1 MREHAEQITA
11 VLTRGPLGLRA
22 DEIDALPKLE
32 IITVIGAGYEQVD
45 LAGADRRRRP

>member
-1 MREHAEQITA
+1 VREHAEQITA
-11 VLTRGPLGLRA
+11 VLTCGPLGLRA